1 MVVVMMDGDNED
13 DNDAGGDDDSD
24 DSDDDSDVSDDSD
37 AHDEDVGNYDGD
49 DDYMWRHLSSS
60 PRQTLEYG
68 VMLGWW
74 VWRR

>member
-1 MVVVMMDGDNED
+1 MDADNENDDDDGD
-13 DNDAGGDDDSD
+13 DDDSD
-24 DSDDDSDVSDDSD
+24 ENDDDSDVSDDGDVDD
-37 AHDEDVGNYDGD
+37 ANVGNYNGD